1 MKIKIN
7 IILLLLCGFSFI
19 YLFDSIISG
28 EYFLPNHKIVES
40 KIVGFSDFE
49 SNELCQFIRNY
60 SINCNNK
67 SYKINQTEYAYI
79 YYQKKF
85 YRIYKYNDYKD
96 YIIFGKYECPLILLN
111 KTYELNK
118 TYRFAI
124 HYDNNKLNYF
134 YDDSDA
140 IINRE
145 NNKFTIICSSIL
157 FLVLF
162 GLYMSIVIKN
172 YRKIRIYNINKKF
185 DLPMYHD
192 NLSTRTL

>member
-1 MKIKIN
+1 MKININ
-7 IILLLLCGFSFI
+7 IILLLLCGFSFV

-40 KIVGFSDFE
+40 KIVGFSDFD
-49 SNELCQFIRNY
+49 
-60 SINCNNK
+60 SINCSNK
-67 SYKINQTEYAYI
+67 SYRINQTEFAYI
-79 YYQKKF
+79 YHQKKF

-124 HYDNNKLNYF
+124 HYDKNKLNYF
-134 YDDSDA
+134 YDDPDA